1 MRRVRI
7 FFTGGVLLLGMLM
20 AATAGAQMRATLP
33 EVGQP
38 APALHLARVIGEQA
52 PAQMSWAGLR
62 GDVVVIE
69 FWATWCPPC
78 VGAIPHLNALER
90 EFAGQPVRF
99 LSISYEKPEV
109 VSKFL
114 AMHPMQGW
122 VGLDE
127 NRETIDAYG
136 VRFLPLT
143 VVVDRQG
150 RIAAL
155 TQPMALDETALRE
168 FLAGG
173 SPSLPAPLGAAP
185 PMAPGNEPA
194 EPVARAAPLFY
205 LDVRPDTTPVGGLAF
220 NRESGR
226 MTAVGWP
233 AKWLLALLLDLPE
246 DRIVEGNRLPG
257 GRYTVVADMPPGKA
271 DEMRTEI
278 EQALG
283 LAWGVRLRREKR
295 KMDVYLLT
303 APDGAKGLAKSA
315 TSQAGNFATNGQSM
329 AVVARMIEAK
339 LQRPVIDETHLRG
352 SYDFPPN
359 LTAGD
364 AAGVVR
370 AVEGLGF
377 ELKRARRK
385 LAVVVVEK
393 Q

>member
-1 MRRVRI
+1 
-7 FFTGGVLLLGMLM
+7 M
-20 AATAGAQMRATLP
+20 AAAAGAQMRAMLP
-33 EVGQP
+33 EVGHP
-38 APALHLARVIGEQA
+38 APALRLAQVIGGPA
-52 PAQMSWAGLR
+52 PARLSWAGLR

-78 VGAIPHLNALER
+78 VGSIPHLNALER

-99 LSISYEKPEV
+99 VSISYEKPEV
-109 VSKFL
+109 IEKFL
-114 AMHPMQGW
+114 ATHTMRGW
-122 VGLDE
+122 VGVDE
-127 NRETIDAYG
+127 NRATIDAYG
-136 VRFLPLT
+136 VHFLPLT
-143 VVVDRQG
+143 VVVDSQG

-155 TQPMALDETALRE
+155 TQPMALNETALRE

-173 SPSLPAPLGAAP
+173 HPSLAGPLGTAVA
-185 PMAPGNEPA
+185 MAPGSEPE

-205 LDVRPDTTPVGGLAF
+205 LDVRPDTTPVGGFAF

-226 MTAVGWP
+226 VTAVGWP
-233 AKWLLALLLDLPE
+233 AKRLLALLLKMPE
-246 DRIVEGNRLPG
+246 DRITGGSRLPG
-257 GRYTVVADMPPGKA
+257 GRYTVVADMPPGRA
-271 DEMRTEI
+271 DEFGKEI

-303 APDGAKGLAKSA
+303 APHGVKALAKSA
-315 TSQAGNFATNGQSM
+315 TSEGGNLATNGQSM
-329 AVVARMIEAK
+329 AVLARKIEEK
-339 LQRPVIDETHLRG
+339 LQRPVIDETHLEG

-385 LAVVVVEK
+385 LAVVVVEAR
-393 Q
+393 